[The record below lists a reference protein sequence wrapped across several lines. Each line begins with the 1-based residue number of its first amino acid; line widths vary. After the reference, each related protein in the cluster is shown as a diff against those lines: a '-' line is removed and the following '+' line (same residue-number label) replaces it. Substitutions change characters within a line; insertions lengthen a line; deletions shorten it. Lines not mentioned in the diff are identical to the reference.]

1 MRISCV
7 EMKNKEFVVNDKE
20 DKKNLLIEFDDYS
33 EFGIY

>member
-7 EMKNKEFVVNDKE
+7 EMKNKEFVVNDTE

-33 EFGIY
+33 

>member
-20 DKKNLLIEFDDYS
+20 EYKNLLIELD
-33 EFGIY
+33 E